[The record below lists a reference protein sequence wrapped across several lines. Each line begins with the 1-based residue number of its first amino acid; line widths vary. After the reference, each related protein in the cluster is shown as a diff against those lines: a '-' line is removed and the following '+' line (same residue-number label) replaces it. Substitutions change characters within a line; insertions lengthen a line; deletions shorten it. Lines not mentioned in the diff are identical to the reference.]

1 MLRVRVEERKAKQSY
16 SLLPSARIQGWCE
29 ESQADESRGWDG
41 VAQLWSKPIACVEKK
56 RDGDHVFVESSHPLL
71 VPDEDILHYYPLAK
85 TLKSGG
91 DRVSL

>member
-1 MLRVRVEERKAKQSY
+1 MHRYGQLCVCDAVH
-16 SLLPSARIQGWCE
+16 SAL
-29 ESQADESRGWDG
+29 AG
-41 VAQLWSKPIACVEKK
+41 VQKIACVEKK

-71 VPDEDILHYYPLAK
+71 VSDEDILHYYPLAK

>member
-1 MLRVRVEERKAKQSY
+1 MASFLCAMLCTV
-16 SLLPSARIQGWCE
+16 LLLG
-29 ESQADESRGWDG
+29 
-41 VAQLWSKPIACVEKK
+41 SKSGIVCPHRQIACVEKK